1 MANLWVVCEVI
12 IYLVTNELVPL
23 RYRCDSWVASW
34 VSLIGLGA
42 TYELFSLNQSIAW
55 AILAS
60 VVIGAL
66 RLFTEGFRTCAVDYG
81 THDFSFPEGRA
92 TKIVENLNSSLKN
105 LRSPAMGATR
115 SHRQRVTS
123 ESEDVG

>member
-1 MANLWVVCEVI
+1 M
-12 IYLVTNELVPL
+12 
-23 RYRCDSWVASW
+23 
-34 VSLIGLGA
+34 
-42 TYELFSLNQSIAW
+42 
-55 AILAS
+55 
-60 VVIGAL
+60 VIGAL

-105 LRSPAMGATR
+105 LRSPAMGAFLSLGTLAGCSALGGYLAVSGILFALTTR